1 MFDREHPAHQHVA
14 RLHEVIRSKKETW
27 LVYELGGRSLSKSM
41 FDIRGE
47 FFKSER
53 IYYIEHLELYEEL

>member
-1 MFDREHPAHQHVA
+1 M
-14 RLHEVIRSKKETW
+14 IRGKKETW